1 MMVFIVN
8 NLRDN
13 IESSNLK
20 NIEHKS
26 AVGCYE
32 VSTFVKNLQ
41 KLQFDKLLVDATAIR
56 DASNKEA
63 WDHFKEIVEPQKV
76 FILYDKDNYDK
87 SLLSDL
93 VNRGFY
99 NFGGTTDEI
108 LYLIDHPNMF
118 ADVQKYI
125 ITPVQKVAVPQ
136 PVVDDNPQDNQ
147 LVNQQDNQS
156 PQKLID
162 QNLLDEFKD
171 EYKVSYDEVS
181 LVPSQ
186 LLAVIVILVMLVIT
200 TFLGV
205 NVLGSKVVARI
216 LLHLPSILASFT
228 SFVLFVLLCYLTTI
242 PVISMAR
249 KKTNSILRFLVV
261 PSLLSLPALLGFL
274 KISFEFINSFKFLIF
289 MTGLV
294 AFYSL
299 YMGTLIVR
307 GIILN
312 LNSENMDVVKW
323 NICEKLGMVLVV
335 YLFVIPF
342 IRTLLLSFDITFF
355 EGIYSILYFENV
367 DSNVLGIVLL
377 VACIVI
383 SLAIIIS
390 RTLSSGRKVDN
401 I

>member
-162 QNLLDEFKD
+162 QSLLDEFKD

-228 SFVLFVLLCYLTTI
+228 SFVLFV
-242 PVISMAR
+242 
-249 KKTNSILRFLVV
+249 
-261 PSLLSLPALLGFL
+261 
-274 KISFEFINSFKFLIF
+274 
-289 MTGLV
+289 
-294 AFYSL
+294 
-299 YMGTLIVR
+299 
-307 GIILN
+307 
-312 LNSENMDVVKW
+312 SE
-323 NICEKLGMVLVV
+323 
-335 YLFVIPF
+335 
-342 IRTLLLSFDITFF
+342 
-355 EGIYSILYFENV
+355 
-367 DSNVLGIVLL
+367 
-377 VACIVI
+377 
-383 SLAIIIS
+383 
-390 RTLSSGRKVDN
+390 
-401 I
+401 

>member
-125 ITPVQKVAVPQ
+125 ITPVQKVTVPQ
-136 PVVDDNPQDNQ
+136 PVVDVNPQDNQ
-147 LVNQQDNQS
+147 LVNQQGNQS
-156 PQKLID
+156 QQKLID

-294 AFYSL
+294 VFYSF

-355 EGIYSILYFENV
+355 EGIYSTLYFENV

>member
-32 VSTFVKNLQ
+32 ASTFVKNLQ
-41 KLQFDKLLVDATAIR
+41 KLQFDKLLVDVTAIR

-63 WDHFKEIVEPQKV
+63 WDHFKEMLEPQKV
-76 FILYDKDNYDK
+76 YILYDKDNYDK

-125 ITPVQKVAVPQ
+125 ITPVQKVTVPQ
-136 PVVDDNPQDNQ
+136 PVVDASPQDNQ
-147 LVNQQDNQS
+147 PVNLQDNQS

-162 QNLLDEFKD
+162 QSVLDEFKA

-186 LLAVIVILVMLVIT
+186 LLSVILIEAMLVIT
-200 TFLGV
+200 TFLGI
-205 NVLGSKVVARI
+205 NVLGSKIVIRI
-216 LLHLPSILASFT
+216 LFQLPSILASFA
-228 SFVLFVLLCYLTTI
+228 SFVLIVLLCYLTTI
-242 PVISMAR
+242 PVISMAK

-274 KISFEFINSFKFLIF
+274 KIALEISNSLKFVVF

-294 AFYSL
+294 AFYSF
-299 YMGTLIVR
+299 YMGTLVVR
-307 GIILN
+307 GIVLN

-323 NICEKLGMVLVV
+323 NICEKLGMVLVS

-342 IRTLLLSFDITFF
+342 IRSLLLSFEITFF
-355 EGIYSILYFENV
+355 EGIYSTLYFENV
-367 DSNVLGIVLL
+367 DLNVMGIALL

-390 RTLSSGRKVDN
+390 RTLSSGRKADN

>member
-125 ITPVQKVAVPQ
+125 ITPVQKVEVLK

-147 LVNQQDNQS
+147 LVNQQGNQS

-162 QNLLDEFKD
+162 QSLLDEFKD

-205 NVLGSKVVARI
+205 NVLGSKAVARI

-289 MTGLV
+289 ITGLV

-390 RTLSSGRKVDN
+390 RTLFSGRKVDN